1 LIAIRSIDLYIVDC
15 RSQRKKKKKLYILRD
30 TGRHRLMW
38 MLPRRC
44 CYYKYSEYIIIMTKR
59 TAKQSTRYAG
69 RSPYFVDSKRR
80 TNNDAD
86 LDDDV
91 DDSNMCIASS
101 TRSPYFDESKRQK
114 NNDDDYDDLDD
125 IDDSIYWTSTKELPP
140 HLMGNKYFDDEKNV
154 TILHRQDI
162 PHGFSL
168 SQTICSYGYFCL
180 APNRWIPSER
190 DDEGYLVRPL
200 SVRYHGEEDIQKKK
214 EHNCSKTTLV
224 AIGQNTKTRSV
235 IVAVKSS
242 PSSTDSIYRKKLT
255 KQIDRMLRLDT
266 SLDEFHKLHDE
277 AKKRGFGRLYRSPT
291 LFEDMIKTIT
301 NCNMKWS
308 GTVEMN
314 AKLCRHVGR
323 DGAFPTPDQINEVG
337 SDFLKENCR
346 VGYRDKYIWG
356 LANDIVEGRIDLQEL
371 ESVANT
377 RVDVEKRLLKIKGV
391 GPFASNNILQLM
403 GYFNVHPYDTETV
416 RLWKDEFGAP
426 NSATKTEVFKKAK
439 SHYAQYDEKYSFIA
453 YWFDLWKNYENRA
466 GSKSP
471 QWSIEQL
478 ESERPSGV
486 ESDHNSVFFNM
497 NATKGVSQTRK
508 KKHILV
514 ESGEKTISSLR
525 RKKKH
530 PVPTVTP

>member
-1 LIAIRSIDLYIVDC
+1 ML
-15 RSQRKKKKKLYILRD
+15 
-30 TGRHRLMW
+30 W

-44 CYYKYSEYIIIMTKR
+44 CYYKYSKYTIIMTKR
-59 TAKQSTRYAG
+59 TLNRRSARCAG
-69 RSPYFVDSKRR
+69 RSMYFVDSKRR
-80 TNNDAD
+80 TNNERDDAD
-86 LDDDV
+86 FDDDV
-91 DDSNMCIASS
+91 DDNMRIASC
-101 TRSPYFDESKRQK
+101 TRSPYFDGSKRQK
-114 NNDDDYDDLDD
+114 NNIEDCDYGDFGD
-125 IDDSIYWTSTKELPP
+125 IDYSVYWTSTTELPP
-140 HLMGNKYFDDEKNV
+140 HLIGNKYFDDEKNV

-180 APNRWIPSER
+180 SPNRWVPSKID

-200 SVRYHGEEDIQKKK
+200 SVCYHGEDIIQKDKK
-214 EHNCSKTTLV
+214 QDCSKTTLI

-235 IVAVKSS
+235 IVAMQSS
-242 PSSTDSIYRKKLT
+242 FSSSIDSVYRKELT

-266 SLDEFHKLHDE
+266 SLDGFHKLHIE
-277 AKKRGFGRLYRSPT
+277 AKERGFGRLYRSPT
-291 LFEDMIKTIT
+291 LFEDMVKTIT

-323 DGAFPTPDQINEVG
+323 YGAFPTPDQINQVG
-337 SDFLKENCR
+337 SDFLKDNCR

-356 LANDIVEGRIDLQEL
+356 LANDIVEGRIDLREL
-371 ESVANT
+371 ELVDNT
-377 RVDVEKRLLKIKGV
+377 REDVDKRLLKIKGI

-416 RLWKDEFGAP
+416 RLWKQDFGASK
-426 NSATKTEVFKKAK
+426 SATKTEIFKEAK
-439 SHYAQYDEKYSFIA
+439 SHYAQYDENFSFIA

-478 ESERPSGV
+478 ESERPGGV
-486 ESDHNSVFFNM
+486 YSDHNSVFFNM
-497 NATKGVSQTRK
+497 NATKVISQTRK
-508 KKHILV
+508 KKHARV
-514 ESGEKTISSLR
+514 ESGEGTESTHR
-525 RKKKH
+525 RKKKN
-530 PVPTVTP
+530 PIPAVTT